1 MTTTTEADARALKNE
16 LRTKAKQL
24 RKEGRE
30 ARAKDLISAL
40 IRIAGAAKQN
50 RQAPDRVSSSV
61 RTVSEKT
68 KKEMQHAKNLLE
80 EIDID

>member
-16 LRTKAKQL
+16 LRTRAKQL

-50 RQAPDRVSSSV
+50 RQVPDRVSSSV
-61 RTVSEKT
+61 RTVSEET

-80 EIDID
+80 EIDIN

>member
-61 RTVSEKT
+61 RTVSEET